1 MIVLLKV
8 TILTTSN
15 TTHMQHAT
23 QPLVWLK
30 TPVQGL
36 SLRRQRHLF
45 ESILKCVDNGG
56 HLFEWTIEFRPM
68 FAVVATNIIE
78 CREVNRT

>member
-1 MIVLLKV
+1 
-8 TILTTSN
+8 
-15 TTHMQHAT
+15 MQHAT

-30 TPVQGL
+30 TPVEGL

-56 HLFEWTIEFRPM
+56 HLFEWTIKFRSM
-68 FAVVATNIIE
+68 FVVVATNIIE
-78 CREVNRT
+78 CREVNRTQKLLDPKENLFNASTSN